1 MVNKDEKA
9 IHPQGRSCDCSA
21 PSTSQLWLDFIA
33 LSLLVP
39 WLLLILL
46 VQCLFLQPPGGFSE
60 PFCPSN
66 KFLWLKTTQ
75 MTNRQMVNSHEKAYR
90 NSRKIKSIQRSM
102 LRRVMACKVW
112 VRIPRCRENWGEWS
126 FSDSGVDLKVRLET
140 AKGTEK
146 TNIVVSTI
154 WIRGFNG
161 WNTIWESS

>member
-9 IHPQGRSCDCSA
+9 LHPQGRSCGCSA
-21 PSTSQLWLDFIA
+21 HSTSQLWLDFIA

-60 PFCPSN
+60 PLCLSN

-75 MTNRQMVNSHEKAYR
+75 MTNRQMVNSHEKAYW
-90 NSRKIKSIQRSM
+90 NGMKIKSTQRLCSGETW
-102 LRRVMACKVW
+102 LGKVW
-112 VRIPRCRENWGEWS
+112 VRRIPRCRENWGAWS
-126 FSDSGVDLKVRLET
+126 FSDSSVDLKVRPET
-140 AKGTEK
+140 ATGTEK

-154 WIRGFNG
+154 QKCLRGV
-161 WNTIWESS
+161 